1 MRITSKLTLAISSAA
16 AVLVGSIIALNL
28 QRASDAQQTLIET
41 FVAAADEARETDVA
55 YIERLTTR
63 KATLLADSLANTAA
77 GLILNYDFDT
87 LQLLADANTQDPDIA
102 TIRFYDDRGEALN
115 ESASSAGSLK
125 LIEKPVGFDGQ
136 VLGRLVVGLDF
147 TSLEQK
153 SVGMREAI
161 VQLEQQVAAEAES
174 QERSMVLTSVVVGGA
189 GLAVLVLI
197 SALIARSILRPLRE
211 TVAVLRDLSEGK
223 GDLTRRLDATGAD
236 ETGELAEHFNRFV
249 DKLHGIIADVRDSV
263 ARVADAASALSGVT
277 VRSSEN
283 LDRQRE
289 QTQQVATAVHEMAAT
304 IQEVAGS
311 AEKAASAATESTRL
325 ADQGRCVVASTVE
338 AIRDLAGNVDS
349 TAQVMRKLQADSE
362 NIGSVL
368 DVIKGIAEQTNL
380 LALNAAIE
388 AARAGE
394 QGRGF
399 AVVADEVRTLAQRTQ
414 QSTQEIEQIIA
425 ALQAETVRAAAAA
438 DQSRNG
444 AQTTEDRAA
453 KADESLSAIID
464 AVQTINAMNAQI
476 AGAAEQQSSVA
487 EEIARNVTQMQ
498 SFSEESATDAVETAD
513 AGRKLSQLSDALE
526 GAVSQFRLREGNA

>member
-1 MRITSKLTLAISSAA
+1 MRITSKLTLAIACAA
-16 AVLVGSIIALNL
+16 VVLVGSVVGLNL
-28 QRASDAQQTLIET
+28 QRASDAQQTLIAT
-41 FVAAADEARETDVA
+41 FVAAADAARETDVA

-63 KATLLADSLANTAA
+63 KAALLADSLANTAA

-102 TIRFYDDRGEALN
+102 TVTFYDDSGEALT
-115 ESASSAGSLK
+115 AATPAGTTLR
-125 LIEKPVGFDGQ
+125 LIEKPIAFDGQ
-136 VLGRLVVGLDF
+136 ALGRLVVGLDF

-153 SVGMREAI
+153 SDGMREAI
-161 VQLEQQVAAEAES
+161 ARLEQDVVAEAER
-174 QERSMVLTSVVVGGA
+174 QERGMVMTSVVVGCI
-189 GLAVLVLI
+189 GLVVLIAI
-197 SALIARSILRPLRE
+197 SALVARSILRPLCE
-211 TVAVLRDLSEGK
+211 TIAVLRDLSEGK
-223 GDLTRRLDATGAD
+223 GDLTRRLDATRAD

-249 DKLHGIIADVRDSV
+249 DKLHGIIAHVRDSV

-311 AEKAASAATESTRL
+311 AEKAAGAATESTRL
-325 ADQGRCVVASTVE
+325 ADQGRRVVASTVE

-414 QSTQEIEQIIA
+414 QSTEEIEQIIA

-444 AQTTEDRAA
+444 AQTTEERAA

-464 AVQTINAMNAQI
+464 AVHTINAMNAQI

-498 SFSEESATDAVETAD
+498 TFSEESATDAVQTAD
-513 AGRKLSQLSDALE
+513 AGRRLSELSDALE
-526 GAVSQFRLREGNA
+526 GAVSQFRLRDANG